1 MPLYIQE
8 DKLKTLKNWFIVDIG
23 YSSSSKSCGYYTS
36 ETENDDIS
44 YGQLANTIKN
54 YAKDKK
60 EIGLIIEAPLS
71 ISFDKDGN
79 PKGRRPEKIKF
90 SEKEIIDKNLK
101 IKTQTR
107 YWYFGAAATV
117 SLATLE
123 LLNNIKSSETSIYLF
138 EGMVTFKID
147 EESKESNHWK
157 DAELLFNCLSKDRKE
172 NQQLFEDN
180 TSNYFLGKYMC
191 IPTIKE
197 TDIPPLIKADKNS
210 VEIFTAHEE

>member
-1 MPLYIQE
+1 LPLYIQE

-36 ETENDDIS
+36 EKDKNDIS
-44 YGQLANTIKN
+44 YGELAETIKN
-54 YAKDKK
+54 YANNKK

-71 ISFDKDGN
+71 ISFDKNGN

-123 LLNNIKSSETSIYLF
+123 LLNNIKSSKTSIYLF

-147 EESKESNHWK
+147 EDSKESNHWK
-157 DAELLFNCLSKDRKE
+157 DAELLYRCLNKDMKE
-172 NQQLFEDN
+172 NQKLFEDN
-180 TSNYFLGKYMC
+180 TSNYFLGKYMY

-197 TDIPPLIKADKNS
+197 TNIPPLIKVNKNC
-210 VEIFTAHEE
+210 VEIFSTHEK

>member
-157 DAELLFNCLSKDRKE
+157 DAELLLIIFIKLEFFNRVDQFIGVIRVCCIAVLLQSPSSFLIVLS
-172 NQQLFEDN
+172 L
-180 TSNYFLGKYMC
+180 
-191 IPTIKE
+191 
-197 TDIPPLIKADKNS
+197 
-210 VEIFTAHEE
+210 